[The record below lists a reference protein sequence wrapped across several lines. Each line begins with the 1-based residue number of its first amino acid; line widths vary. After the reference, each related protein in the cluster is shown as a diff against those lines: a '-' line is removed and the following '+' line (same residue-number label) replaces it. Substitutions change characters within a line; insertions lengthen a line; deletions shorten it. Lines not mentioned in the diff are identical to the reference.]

1 MKKRVARLLAVPLG
15 VGLALFAW
23 ANVAAND
30 APPPELRADMQP
42 VLLST
47 VNLGLNICIEIPP
60 LLDIEFGDCLPP
72 SG

>member
-1 MKKRVARLLAVPLG
+1 MKKRVARLLAVPFG

-23 ANVAAND
+23 ANLAATD
-30 APPPELRADMQP
+30 APPPEIRADMQP

-47 VNLGLNICIEIPP
+47 IDLGLNICLDLELIQVEIGQCPN
-60 LLDIEFGDCLPP
+60 G